1 MVGKRFLATMNSHHS
16 EPAMLFL
23 AYVLTNELP
32 KCVCV
37 CMCRDWD
44 DLGEGDTLIIKLQA
58 IGMVLAYIKM
68 FSFLQFFSSKIDDF
82 ITSLSHSK
90 QMLVAYIS
98 IMIIFIA
105 SFSIGLYLAFG
116 VAEFQ
121 FSSLPLA
128 ALSLTELLFGN
139 FDAQPLSTEQG
150 LLASL
155 LLVGFFAIL
164 AMVSM
169 SAILALVNWATREVQ
184 DGKVERET
192 DDKDVNLKHQLSAGV
207 KRLIMSEYLGPL
219 GRGIRS
225 LVEKPRDMGNPHGDD
240 EDELDAELE
249 DEVVFT
255 MINSSKFALKGLIG
269 SITELRD
276 SVGNMCKGMGVD
288 HDEDQQGYRRDNWWR
303 KFRNDYQEEQ
313 FRKLLD
319 AVRSGEPSN
328 LTDVIQAWKRLE
340 HAGQGNTTDINWRD
354 ADGFSALHHASLMG
368 NADQVMRL
376 IDLKADPN
384 ARNDDG
390 NSCVHLAAL
399 SGQLNNV
406 RVLVEHG
413 HADVDDVLNNASFT
427 PLHMAAYA
435 GHTPICK
442 YLGEELETD
451 VLCQTG
457 EGLTPLHLA
466 VIQHHDE
473 TVEYLSNKYSDALG
487 VRANGGE
494 TPLHVAVLTNKDVHL
509 IRILLKAGAKVGEKM
524 YDGVNVYQVSVN
536 SNREPAVQRVLHRVL
551 SMGDSYLRAFPGLDE
566 RAAGMSLIK
575 FACMGMH
582 REMEELLLEGADIDA
597 VQPGAGT
604 ALHAAVKRRM
614 TATVEFL
621 VDAGASVHIR
631 DADGLTPVQVATED
645 GYFDGD
651 ALMANSLTFEALP
664 IDSDG
669 NTLLHLAV
677 RAGKSMQTVQHLIN
691 HHKIDPMSANKWGQT
706 CYDIANLQLE
716 VSSKLPGEAGRHG
729 LHENFLHYFNG
740 ARDEY
745 EDSVRQPLMP
755 GETELAIDS
764 SHVEVSKRVVRFFEN
779 INGLQK
785 DAKAY
790 ARLFAENEIDFDGL
804 TLVKDAHLIE
814 LGIVK
819 LGIRNKILA
828 AIGSLRDKRKA
839 LRAEL
844 KMISSATSEK
854 LAVGADEDENEV
866 DKAV

>member
-1 MVGKRFLATMNSHHS
+1 MASFCTEALVPSLVHVAD
-16 EPAMLFL
+16 LFWREDVPFFTISS
-23 AYVLTNELP
+23 A
-32 KCVCV
+32 CVCTS
-37 CMCRDWD
+37 RDWD

-58 IGMVLAYIKM
+58 IGMVLAYIKI

-90 QMLVAYIS
+90 QMLIAYIS
-98 IMIIFIA
+98 IMVIFIM

-121 FSSLPLA
+121 FSSLPLS

-139 FDAQPLSTEQG
+139 FDAQPLSAEQG

-192 DDKDVNLKHQLSAGV
+192 DDKDTNLKHQLSAGV

-219 GRGIRS
+219 GRGLRS
-225 LVEKPRDMGNPHGDD
+225 LVEKPRDLHNPDD
-240 EDELDAELE
+240 EEDEMVNELE

-255 MINSSKFALKGLIG
+255 MVNASKFALKGLIG
-269 SITELRD
+269 SVTELRD
-276 SVGNMCKGMGVD
+276 SVRDMCEGMGVD
-288 HDEDQQGYRRDNWWR
+288 YDEDQQGYRRENWWR
-303 KFRNDYQEEQ
+303 KFRNEYQEDQ

-319 AVRSGEPSN
+319 AVRSEEPSH
-328 LTDVIQAWKRLE
+328 LTDVIRSWKRLE
-340 HAGQGNTTDINWRD
+340 HAGQGHTTDINWRD
-354 ADGFSALHHASLMG
+354 TDGFSALHHASLMG
-368 NADQVMRL
+368 NADLVMKL

-413 HADVDDVLNNASFT
+413 YAEVDNVVNNASFT

-442 YLGEELETD
+442 YLGEELESE
-451 VLCQTG
+451 VVCQTG

-473 TVEYLSNKYSDALG
+473 TVEYMANTYSDALN

-536 SNREPAVQRVLHRVL
+536 SGRELAVQRVLHRVL
-551 SMGDSYLRAFPGLDE
+551 SMGDSYQRAFPGLDE

-582 REMEELLLEGADIDA
+582 REMEELLQEGADIDA

-604 ALHAAVKRRM
+604 ALHAAVKRRK

-621 VDAGASVHIR
+621 VDAGASAHTK
-631 DADGLTPVQVATED
+631 DADGLTPVQVATLD
-645 GYFDGD
+645 GYFDGYE
-651 ALMANSLTFEALP
+651 LMANSLTFEALP
-664 IDSDG
+664 IDNDG

-677 RAGKSMQTVQHLIN
+677 QAGKSMQMVQHLIN
-691 HHKIDPMSANKWGQT
+691 HHKIDPMCCNKWGQT
-706 CYDIANLQLE
+706 CYDIANVQLE
-716 VSSKLPGEAGRHG
+716 VNAQLPGEGGGRG
-729 LHENFLHYFNG
+729 LHEKFLHYFNG

-755 GETELAIDS
+755 GETLVATDS
-764 SHVEVSKRVVRFFEN
+764 DHVEVSKRVIRFFEN

-804 TLVKDAHLIE
+804 TLVKDAHLVE

-828 AIGSLRDKRKA
+828 AIGDLRDKRQA

-844 KMISSATSEK
+844 K
-854 LAVGADEDENEV
+854 LAVETDEDDTGFGN
-866 DKAV
+866 